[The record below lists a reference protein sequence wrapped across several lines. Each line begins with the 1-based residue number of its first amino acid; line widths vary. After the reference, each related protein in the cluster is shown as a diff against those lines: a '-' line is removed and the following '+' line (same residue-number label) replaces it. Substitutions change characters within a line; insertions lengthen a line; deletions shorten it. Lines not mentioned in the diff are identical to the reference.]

1 MKLDDSHNDYF
12 VDRGEDTPASTD
24 PKVIDFGPGQ
34 GGAEPEP
41 SSRPHHWWRRKW
53 VWWTA
58 SVLVAVMAVAFYLR
72 FCNPYVTDARMTGF
86 VTGVEKRGIIFKT
99 YEADFISEAAL
110 TDTTRVYSHN
120 VSFSVDEPAVVARL
134 QSLQGSGRPV
144 TVVYETY
151 YATLP
156 WRGASKNV
164 IISILDK

>member
-12 VDRGEDTPASTD
+12 VNNTDDGTPAAD
-24 PKVIDFGPGQ
+24 PRVIDFSA
-34 GGAEPEP
+34 GGGEPEAP
-41 SSRPHHWWRRKW
+41 QPRQWYRRRW

-58 SVLVAVMAVAFYLR
+58 AVLVAVMAVAFYLR
-72 FCNPYVTDARMTGF
+72 YCNPYVTDARMTGF
-86 VTGVEKRGIIFKT
+86 VTKVEKRGIIFKT

-120 VSFSVDEPAVVARL
+120 VSFSVDDPAVVARL
-134 QSLQGSGRPV
+134 QTMQGSGRPV

-164 IISILDK
+164 IISILDN